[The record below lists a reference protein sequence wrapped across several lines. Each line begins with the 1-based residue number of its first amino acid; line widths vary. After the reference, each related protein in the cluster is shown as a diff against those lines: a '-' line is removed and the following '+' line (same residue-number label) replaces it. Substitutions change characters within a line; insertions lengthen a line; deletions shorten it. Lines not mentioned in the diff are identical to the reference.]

1 MYVHYLLHM
10 SAFWL
15 CTRVVV
21 CHVCFVHFISHLTC
35 LSCMC
40 VDVCISS
47 IKGVFFSRTCA
58 CLIGVERHP
67 GVTFPHAGSCRTR
80 RSKYDTGF
88 LFPLRVS
95 LFVSACSLGCLCVS
109 PTPTTTG
116 YTVHRCNLECEGCS
130 CALSSVEH

>member
-1 MYVHYLLHM
+1 MFIICCIRM

-21 CHVCFVHFISHLTC
+21 CLVCFGHFICHLTC
-35 LSCMC
+35 LPCMC

-47 IKGVFFSRTCA
+47 IQGVLSSRTCA

-67 GVTFPHAGSCRTR
+67 GVTFPLVGGCWTR

-88 LFPLRVS
+88 LFPLRVR
-95 LFVSACSLGCLCVS
+95 LFVSARSLSCLYVS
-109 PTPTTTG
+109 PTPTSTG
-116 YTVHRCNLECEGCS
+116 YTVRRCNLECVSCA
-130 CALSSVEH
+130 CALSTVEH